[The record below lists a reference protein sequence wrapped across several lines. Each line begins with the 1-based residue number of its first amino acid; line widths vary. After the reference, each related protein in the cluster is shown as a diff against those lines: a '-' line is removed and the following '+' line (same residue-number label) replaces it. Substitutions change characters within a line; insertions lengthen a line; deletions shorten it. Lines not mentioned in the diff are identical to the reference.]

1 MYIAIPCNAPG
12 GLEAEVSNHFGEC
25 DVFTVIDIDTKN
37 PNFDESNVKLIEN
50 PDHLNCGMVI
60 LRLQKA
66 GTNVI
71 ILNKLGHSALQ
82 ILQKEDIPLYAGTG
96 TVQEVLKQF
105 LKNQLQKVTA
115 AANLCEGKS

>member
-1 MYIAIPCNAPG
+1 MYIASPCNAPG

-37 PNFDESNVKLIEN
+37 PNLDEANVKLIEN

-66 GTNVI
+66 GIDVI
-71 ILNKLGHSALQ
+71 ILNKLGYDALQ
-82 ILQKEDIPLYAGTG
+82 IIQKENIPLYAGKG

-105 LKNQLQKVTA
+105 LKNQLQEVT